1 MLYYHQAGAIGSHQ
15 KPQKQY
21 TMNHMRGTSPAHGQR
36 KEGSTMTNTQENKA
50 TTTTT
55 TTTEQTNTIR
65 TTRKGLTDHNSA
77 TFTARATQA
86 VAFESKEHMRIAYG
100 ELVNVW
106 AIPHGTPVDVEGQ
119 EAATFIPESVAKV
132 LPLRFLVKAR
142 PSISTDVQELERI
155 LFNPATSTTAA
166 AKAFVAFVE
175 RNNGNESAPY
185 AEQAGRFLYKSSV
198 KPVLKNGQ
206 GAIRSC
212 LNSVLPYFLFMAFT
226 GVNVVKNGK
235 VSKL

>member
-1 MLYYHQAGAIGSHQ
+1 M
-15 KPQKQY
+15 
-21 TMNHMRGTSPAHGQR
+21 
-36 KEGSTMTNTQENKA
+36 TQENKA
-50 TTTTT
+50 TTTTPT
-55 TTTEQTNTIR
+55 TTTNTNTTTIR

-86 VAFESKEHMRIAYG
+86 VTFESKEHMRVAYG

-106 AIPHGTPVDVEGQ
+106 ASPHGTPVDVEGQ

-142 PSISTDVQELERI
+142 PSINADVQEMERI
-155 LFNPATSTTAA
+155 LFNPATSTA

>member
-1 MLYYHQAGAIGSHQ
+1 M
-15 KPQKQY
+15 
-21 TMNHMRGTSPAHGQR
+21 
-36 KEGSTMTNTQENKA
+36 

-55 TTTEQTNTIR
+55 TTNTTNTTNTTIR

-86 VAFESKEHMRIAYG
+86 VIFESKEHMRVAYG

-142 PSISTDVQELERI
+142 PSINADVQELERI

-185 AEQAGRFLYKSSV
+185 TEQAGRFLYKSSV

>member
-1 MLYYHQAGAIGSHQ
+1 ME
-15 KPQKQY
+15 
-21 TMNHMRGTSPAHGQR
+21 N
-36 KEGSTMTNTQENKA
+36 TNTN
-50 TTTTT
+50 TN
-55 TTTEQTNTIR
+55 TEQTTTIR

-142 PSISTDVQELERI
+142 PSINADVQEMERI

-226 GVNVVKNGK
+226 GVNVVKEWQSIQVVNPLPARYAGRLEAIPSLLPLTPAYQAGQPTTK
-235 VSKL
+235 PLNVARMAMLSK

>member
-1 MLYYHQAGAIGSHQ
+1 ME
-15 KPQKQY
+15 
-21 TMNHMRGTSPAHGQR
+21 NTST
-36 KEGSTMTNTQENKA
+36 STSTSTSTNC
-50 TTTTT
+50 
-55 TTTEQTNTIR
+55 
-65 TTRKGLTDHNSA
+65 TTRKGLADHNSA
-77 TFTARATQA
+77 TFMARATQA
-86 VAFESKEHMRIAYG
+86 AAFESKEHMRIAYG

-142 PSISTDVQELERI
+142 PSINADVQALEKTLI
-155 LFNPATSTTAA
+155 NPATSTTAA

-198 KPVLKNGQ
+198 RPVLKNGQ

>member
-1 MLYYHQAGAIGSHQ
+1 ME
-15 KPQKQY
+15 
-21 TMNHMRGTSPAHGQR
+21 N
-36 KEGSTMTNTQENKA
+36 TNTN
-50 TTTTT
+50 TNTN
-55 TTTEQTNTIR
+55 TEQTTTIR

-77 TFTARATQA
+77 TFMARATQA
-86 VAFESKEHMRIAYG
+86 VSFESKEHMRIAYG

-119 EAATFIPESVAKV
+119 EAVAFVPESVAKV

-142 PSISTDVQELERI
+142 PSINADVQALEKT
-155 LFNPATSTTAA
+155 LVNPATSTTAA

>member
-1 MLYYHQAGAIGSHQ
+1 MNLKNRIPIPRAAIGHARA
-15 KPQKQY
+15 KVKGWY
-21 TMNHMRGTSPAHGQR
+21 TMEN
-36 KEGSTMTNTQENKA
+36 TNTS
-50 TTTTT
+50 TSTS
-55 TTTEQTNTIR
+55 TIR

>member
-1 MLYYHQAGAIGSHQ
+1 ME
-15 KPQKQY
+15 
-21 TMNHMRGTSPAHGQR
+21 N
-36 KEGSTMTNTQENKA
+36 TNTN
-50 TTTTT
+50 TNTN
-55 TTTEQTNTIR
+55 TEQTTAIR